1 MATFKYLSR
10 SLKLHVNVAKQIRF
24 NFVETKKSSS
34 TPLLGIVYL
43 VSGMVENK
51 DVAKADDDVT
61 ESSTLKLLLVKE
73 KDLKDV
79 LSKLRKVHS
88 QHIYSVQL
96 AEAVSQTSF
105 YTTDLEVF
113 EEDPAG
119 ATALAAIKNKNAV
132 PREAVGIPVETKKV
146 EIKKEAKTESKKEV
160 KKTGIEGALLK
171 ASPN

>member
-96 AEAVSQTSF
+96 AE
-105 YTTDLEVF
+105 
-113 EEDPAG
+113 
-119 ATALAAIKNKNAV
+119 
-132 PREAVGIPVETKKV
+132 VE
-146 EIKKEAKTESKKEV
+146 
-160 KKTGIEGALLK
+160 
-171 ASPN
+171 PNIFLYN